1 MTEGKL
7 LPCESESPGFL
18 MVPSN
23 CSLIRGPLMS
33 CFPTHLLAKP
43 CLRGIFKLSPLK
55 TISSPPLAEGVEYI
69 LFGKQFFV
77 PNLNPSCC
85 VSSESVFGIPRLLLP
100 IWKRGK
106 KITVKPQGADSFVLE
121 HPKRSFQTSI
131 LHQDSHH
138 IPHFR
143 RPAFMGAPVLPGN
156 FPTKR
161 FRHVLFYPG
170 LVMTPS
176 QSNCS
181 LS

>member
-106 KITVKPQGADSFVLE
+106 KNHCKAPRCRQFCARTSQKKLSDLSLTPRQPS
-121 HPKRSFQTSI
+121 HPTF
-131 LHQDSHH
+131 
-138 IPHFR
+138 
-143 RPAFMGAPVLPGN
+143 
-156 FPTKR
+156 
-161 FRHVLFYPG
+161 
-170 LVMTPS
+170 
-176 QSNCS
+176 
-181 LS
+181 